1 MSQHLFTEK
10 DTYDSI
16 INVEANGTSP
26 RLQVEPAA
34 SDNLFRDA
42 SAQGFEDEDPFVVVS
57 HHIKTD
63 ITQELGDGR
72 IRLAHFKGAF
82 FGAVFNL
89 SNATIGTG
97 VLGMELFFFYL
108 CSVRNTKMFKH
119 SRASIRAQGGGIGI
133 GCVLHCG
140 ICIDSRLLHTITEQL
155 RADSHRTK
163 ERAIPQRKELRSNRE
178 DSVWRDRRNACTCPC

>member
-42 SAQGFEDEDPFVVVS
+42 SAQGLEDNDPFVIVS
-57 HHIKTD
+57 HHIKSD

-72 IRLAHFKGAF
+72 IRLAHFNGAF

-89 SNATIGTG
+89 SNATVGTG
-97 VLGMELFFFYL
+97 VLGMELVFLFPLILKYL
-108 CSVRNTKMFKH
+108 TFKGFHSCSGRWDWYWVCFSLWR
-119 SRASIRAQGGGIGI
+119 
-133 GCVLHCG
+133 LH
-140 ICIDSRLLHTITEQL
+140 
-155 RADSHRTK
+155 
-163 ERAIPQRKELRSNRE
+163 
-178 DSVWRDRRNACTCPC
+178 